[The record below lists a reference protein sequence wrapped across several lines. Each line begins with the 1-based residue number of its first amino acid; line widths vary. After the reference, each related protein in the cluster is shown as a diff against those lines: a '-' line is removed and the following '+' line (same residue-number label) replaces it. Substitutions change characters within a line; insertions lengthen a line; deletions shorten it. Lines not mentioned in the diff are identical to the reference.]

1 MGEVY
6 RGKIVEVGI
15 NKKAEEAARLSR
27 TASLFSIDY
36 IMALEDL

>member
-6 RGKIVEVGI
+6 RGKTFKIGI
-15 NKKAEEAARLSR
+15 EKKAEEAARLSR